1 MSNVLKIDEAVVG
14 TTASSRASLERV
26 TIPVTGMTCAA
37 CQSFVQKVLAGQRGV
52 QDASVNLMLHNATI
66 TFDPK
71 AISTASLVESIRQT
85 GYGAEMPVLD
95 ESVLE
100 AQEKH
105 DEEQLLE
112 YKQLRVKAVV
122 SLIAGSVAMVLSIPL
137 MSMKSAGGMERM
149 KDPLMSWT
157 MRVLD
162 PVLHTMLPWMYEV
175 SDNAIRWSLFVLS
188 AFIIG
193 WAGRRFYV
201 KAWSA
206 LLHKT
211 ADMNTLVA
219 LGTGTAFLYSAAS
232 TIAPGFFIE
241 HGIAPDVYFEA
252 GMLIIGL
259 VLVGNMLESR
269 AKGQTATALRKLV
282 QLQPKTATIVRDGM
296 ESGVPLESI
305 QTGDMILVR
314 PGERIPTDGEVV
326 AGKSSVDESMLT
338 GESLP
343 IEKIAG
349 ERVMGGT
356 LNQHGS
362 LQYRATALGAG
373 SMLSQIVRLLRDAQ
387 GSRAPIQRIADQ
399 ISAVFVP
406 TVLGIAIVTFLLWR
420 FFAHDAGVMQAFAA
434 AVTVLVIACPCAMG
448 LAVPTAVMVAT
459 GRGATFG
466 ILVKGGEAL
475 QRMEKIDTVVLD
487 KTGTI
492 TAGRPQVTD
501 VLLVAPEKVREEQVL
516 RLAAA
521 LERASEHPLA
531 EAVVR
536 YARERGLELA
546 QPETFESLTGLGV
559 IGVIE
564 GNVTLVGNPAL
575 MAKYSVATE
584 ALRAAATALSEAG
597 KTPLWIAING
607 ALEGVIAVAD
617 TVKPT
622 SVEAIRQMHAEGLRV
637 VMLTGDNERTAGA
650 IARMVGVDEVIA
662 GVLPAGKVDAIK
674 RLQAERRVVAM
685 VGDGVNDAPALAQA
699 DVGLTMANG
708 ADIAM
713 EAGDVT
719 LMRNDLTGVAM
730 AITLSRGT
738 MRVMRQ
744 NLFWAFVYNVIG
756 IPLAAGA
763 LYPVFGL
770 LLSPVIASAAMAL
783 SSFSVVMNSLRL
795 RRLKARIGWN
805 EYDYETS
812 CDEPWSSRCQLLHAR
827 SGSERPQGGWCEQ
840 RDQSVEPAPAG
851 PHRRPDSRHTADDR
865 GRSVLR

>member
-1 MSNVLKIDEAVVG
+1 MSNTLKIDEAVVK
-14 TTASSRASLERV
+14 TAASSPASLERI

-37 CQSFVQKVLAGQRGV
+37 CQSFIQKTLSGESGV
-52 QDASVNLMLHNATI
+52 HDASVNLMLHNATI

-71 AISTASLVESIRQT
+71 ATTTAALVESIRHT

-112 YKQLRVKAVV
+112 YKQLRLQAVV
-122 SLIAGSVAMVLSIPL
+122 SLIAGSVAMVLSMPL
-137 MSMKSAGGMERM
+137 MSMDSAGGMERM
-149 KDPLMSWT
+149 RDPLMSWN

-162 PVLHTMLPWMYEV
+162 PVLREMLPWMYTV
-175 SDNAIRWSLFVLS
+175 SDNTIRWSLFALA

-232 TIAPGFFIE
+232 TIAPGFFVE

-259 VLVGNMLESR
+259 VLVGNTLESR

-282 QLQPKTATIVRDGM
+282 QLQPKTATVLRNGV
-296 ESGVPLESI
+296 ESKVALEAI
-305 QTGDMILVR
+305 QTGDVILVR

-343 IEKIAG
+343 IEKFAG

-362 LQYRATALGAG
+362 LQYQATSLGAG
-373 SMLSQIVRLLRDAQ
+373 STLSQIVRLLRDAQ
-387 GSRAPIQRIADQ
+387 GSRAPIQRIADR
-399 ISAVFVP
+399 ISAIFVP
-406 TVLGIAIVTFLLWR
+406 TVLGIAIVTFFVWR

-459 GRGATFG
+459 GRGAAFG
-466 ILVKGGEAL
+466 ILIKGGEAL
-475 QRMEKIDTVVLD
+475 QRMETIDTVVLD

-501 VLLVAPEKVREEQVL
+501 VLLALPDEAGEEQVV

-559 IGVIE
+559 VGIINGD
-564 GNVTLVGNPAL
+564 VTLVGNPAL

-584 ALRAAATALSEAG
+584 ALQAAAAEFAGTG

-607 ALEGVIAVAD
+607 ALAGVIAVAD

-637 VMLTGDNERTAGA
+637 VVLTGDNERTANA

-662 GVLPAGKVDAIK
+662 GVLPAGKVDAVK

-730 AITLSRGT
+730 AIALSRGT

-744 NLFWAFVYNVIG
+744 NLFWAFIYNVIG
-756 IPLAAGA
+756 IPLAAGV

-795 RRLKARIGWN
+795 RRLKLA
-805 EYDYETS
+805 
-812 CDEPWSSRCQLLHAR
+812 
-827 SGSERPQGGWCEQ
+827 
-840 RDQSVEPAPAG
+840 
-851 PHRRPDSRHTADDR
+851 
-865 GRSVLR
+865 